1 MEMQNTNAQ
10 TENSKKYYVN
20 PEEAQKLMAVTDEC
34 IVIAT
39 NQREV
44 APAGFETSY
53 KDVTSATVQP
63 AAKIKEGNKPAQQGD
78 SLVPVTAAEMH
89 KNGVKIVVDRRIGRA
104 EQVKQVPEN
113 ETQKAARERA
123 ELEKSAQE
131 KYKQNNPTER

>member
-1 MEMQNTNAQ
+1 MEMQNTNTQ

-20 PEEAQKLMAVTDEC
+20 PQEAQKLMALTEEC
-34 IVIAT
+34 IVVAT

-63 AAKIKEGNKPAQQGD
+63 AAKIKEGIMPAQQGD

-89 KNGVKIVVDRRIGRA
+89 KNGVKIVVDRRVGRA
-104 EQVKQVPEN
+104 EEVKEVPEN
-113 ETQKAARERA
+113 ETLKASRERV
-123 ELEKSAQE
+123 ELEKSAQK
-131 KYKQNNPTER
+131 KYEQNNPTER

>member
-1 MEMQNTNAQ
+1 MEMQNTNTQ

-20 PEEAQKLMAVTDEC
+20 PQEAQKLMAATEEC
-34 IVIAT
+34 IVVAT

-63 AAKIKEGNKPAQQGD
+63 AAKIKEGIKPAQQGD

-89 KNGVKIVVDRRIGRA
+89 KNGIKIVVDRRVGRA
-104 EQVKQVPEN
+104 EEVKEVPEN
-113 ETQKAARERA
+113 ETLKATRERL
-123 ELEKSAQE
+123 ELEKSAQK
-131 KYKQNNPTER
+131 KYEQNNPTER

>member
-1 MEMQNTNAQ
+1 MQNANTQ

-20 PEEAQKLMAVTDEC
+20 STEAQKLMLATEEC

-44 APAGFETSY
+44 APSGFETSY
-53 KDVTSATVQP
+53 KDITSATVQP
-63 AAKIKEGNKPAQQGD
+63 AAKIKEGIKPAQQGD
-78 SLVPVTAAEMH
+78 SLLPVTAAEIH
-89 KNGVKIVVDRRIGRA
+89 RNGVKIVVDRRIGRA

-123 ELEKSAQE
+123 ELERSAQE
-131 KYKQNNPTER
+131 KYEQNKPTER

>member
-1 MEMQNTNAQ
+1 MEKQNANTQ

-20 PEEAQKLMAVTDEC
+20 PEEAQKLISATEEC

-63 AAKIKEGNKPAQQGD
+63 AAKIKEGIKPAEQGD

-89 KNGVKIVVDRRIGRA
+89 KNGVKIVVDRRVGRA
-104 EQVKQVPEN
+104 EQAKEVAEN
-113 ETQKAARERA
+113 ETLKATRERA
-123 ELEKSAQE
+123 ELEKSAQK
-131 KYKQNNPTER
+131 KYEQNNPTER

>member
-1 MEMQNTNAQ
+1 MEIQNTNAQ

-63 AAKIKEGNKPAQQGD
+63 AAKIKEGIKPAEQGD

-104 EQVKQVPEN
+104 E
-113 ETQKAARERA
+113 
-123 ELEKSAQE
+123 LEKSAQE
-131 KYKQNNPTER
+131 KYEQNNPTER